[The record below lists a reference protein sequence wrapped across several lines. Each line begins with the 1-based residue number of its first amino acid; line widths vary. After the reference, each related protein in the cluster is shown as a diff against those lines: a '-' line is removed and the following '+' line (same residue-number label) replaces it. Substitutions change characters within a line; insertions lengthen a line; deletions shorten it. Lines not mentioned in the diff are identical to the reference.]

1 LTFKLYNVQPC
12 ITVDVKLC
20 SLDWNAKHKKVKY
33 VNSDWLCINPVIAC
47 SVSIRRLYTGYNI
60 VTTGIIR
67 SSDYAFLVIRSSD
80 YVFLVIRSSDYV
92 FLVIRSS
99 DYVFLVIRSSDY
111 VFLVIRSSDYV
122 FLVIRSSDYVF
133 LVIRSSDY
141 VFLVI
146 RVFYVIYFNT
156 CWSCEYG
163 RSIYTSYCFTNK
175 YQVIISYHEWWL
187 EKTRNVSNTAHK
199 PLW

>member
-1 LTFKLYNVQPC
+1 MITIRDVHFIVFRVSKCVYALTFKLYNVQPC

-47 SVSIRRLYTGYNI
+47 LVSIRRLYTWYNI

-67 SSDYAFLVIRSSD
+67 SSDY
-80 YVFLVIRSSDYV
+80 VFLGIR
-92 FLVIRSS
+92 F
-99 DYVFLVIRSSDY
+99 
-111 VFLVIRSSDYV
+111 
-122 FLVIRSSDYVF
+122 SDYVF